1 MALHKLGT
9 ENCKSI
15 IETKQNKTK
24 QNIQDLHKSST
35 KKSTATMH
43 RETIFTSR
51 TKRSIAPNYRL
62 YTDQVPRTAL
72 LKPSNKK
79 TLQTKQKTPHRSST
93 KKVHQK
99 LAHCLIPYTNQ
110 AGKCNKKTNQQPKEE
125 PRKSCKRLSNTKHQ
139 SSHKAST
146 HNFKKHKE
154 TEAMP

>member
-93 KKVHQK
+93 KKSTSKTSTLSDTLHKSSRKVQQK
-99 LAHCLIPYTNQ
+99 
-110 AGKCNKKTNQQPKEE
+110 NKSTTKRRTTKIMQKTF
-125 PRKSCKRLSNTKHQ
+125 KHQ
-139 SSHKAST
+139 ASELT
-146 HNFKKHKE
+146 
-154 TEAMP
+154 